1 MCRKG
6 TIDWDWNG
14 FLKCFTKMS
23 FKMKNKFPK
32 VALVIYRTRNTNRKE
47 IKKRQTSQNEKKL
60 VNALTTKIFK
70 SQRFSEQKLIEENDF
85 LYVTNQI
92 MSAFYL
98 QTNFINTF
106 NNKQTLL
113 TLAECQH
120 YLKTPEGN

>member
-1 MCRKG
+1 
-6 TIDWDWNG
+6 
-14 FLKCFTKMS
+14 
-23 FKMKNKFPK
+23 MKNKFPK